1 MTTIDIWNAKE
12 LPFGPLSNN
21 AIFLMNIDK
30 QSYNTVTNF
39 IYSNLIGNKEY
50 FNILKNINVKEIYD
64 YFNKYDREIVNNLV
78 LTAMKRAYNEKI
90 KNKEFEEILLT
101 TENYPILY
109 LNNDNILGTGPE
121 GRGQNLIGKYLM
133 ESRDNLNKKY
143 NKLETQLYDAYLA
156 MEILQKLILEE
167 DDNLSTFAGLNQK
180 EIINRYIYLKAVKTA
195 EKQNFDLSPYSY
207 DQIIEKYKYLLDTIM
222 PSKNIL
228 ELLRTTT
235 ENLKIVKLLEAS
247 LNYPYILILHIK
259 KKFYSS
265 LRFSQLTKIK
275 NNIFNIYVDNLLE
288 TKFPDLPK
296 NKYEQ
301 AKNEE
306 LYDISNTELDILKEQ
321 IYNFFNEGILPLNVM
336 KKIKDT
342 VDLNVLTEKQVKNA
356 QQFDID
362 YMVQSH
368 IKPDEKLI
376 ITFEANSTPDQTPYF
391 IFSPFL
397 YTDMLIIDGL
407 SYPSIMHYIIAN
419 LFSILPEVKTI
430 VNAHKYLL
438 LNQEGDQNDRLNYD
452 DYEYLFYKY
461 EDEKYYQFNRLRKKL
476 ATIAINKKF
485 EDIGLQELLLA
496 TGNNELLW
504 KDPYDDIL
512 GTGFNGGGENF
523 IGRYL
528 SELRINFFNNQEKT
542 ENILPTDISKITE
555 NDVFMRSW
563 VEMRLKDICKVTNEI
578 KDFIKKKTD
587 KDVNIDMKFLMS
599 VIDNIYQPCYDS
611 IKEFDNITSSP
622 PIYFR
627 ELVGKCFGFKNI
639 NGDMVNLLWNR
650 IIVLIYFLLK
660 YTPKL
665 KNIKQVLSKI
675 ELIVSNKTKCVEILN
690 NNEDNCIISAIVNIL
705 KKLVIFNTNNGF
717 NPIITKYEV
726 QTAVNIILNKSKIKL
741 NTNNPDYNTFF
752 NDELNVLNVGNLN
765 LDEEVKEGEGEGEGE
780 EVKEEYDIVFEDD
793 DNESEKSYVDY
804 PDEESEGEKEE
815 ELDGGKSRW
824 NDIKLN
830 IAKDFEEKERKRFE
844 IYKNKNKIRLF
855 LDANNIVSNNNDVI
869 AEYIIDAVNTIKKF
883 KMSPKI
889 KTNRI
894 NFFATTL

>member
-50 FNILKNINVKEIYD
+50 FNILKSINVKEIYD
-64 YFNKYDREIVNNLV
+64 YFNKYDREIVNNLI
-78 LTAMKRAYNEKI
+78 LIAMKRAYDEKI

-109 LNNDNILGTGPE
+109 LNNDNILGTGSE
-121 GRGQNLIGKYLM
+121 SRGQNLIGKYLM
-133 ESRDNLNKKY
+133 ELRDNLNKKY
-143 NKLETQLYDAYLA
+143 NKLEKQLYESYLA
-156 MEILQKLILEE
+156 LQILQKLILEE
-167 DDNLSTFAGLNQK
+167 DNDLSTFAGLNQK

-195 EKQNFDLSPYSY
+195 EKQKFDLSPYSY
-207 DQIIEKYKYLLDTIM
+207 EQIIEKYRWVLDTIS

-228 ELLRTTT
+228 ELLKTTT
-235 ENLKIVKLLEAS
+235 ANLKTVQLLEAS
-247 LNYPYILILHIK
+247 LNYPYILNLYVK
-259 KKFYSS
+259 KEYYSN

-306 LYDISNTELDILKEQ
+306 LYNISNTELDILKEQ
-321 IYNFFNEGILPLNVM
+321 IYNFFIEEILPLNVM

-342 VDLNVLTEKQVKNA
+342 VNLNVLTEKQVKNA

-376 ITFEANSTPDQTPYF
+376 ITFEANSTPEQTPYF

-528 SELRINFFNNQEKT
+528 TELRINFFNKQEKT

-752 NDELNVLNVGNLN
+752 NDELNVLNIGNLN
-765 LDEEVKEGEGEGEGE
+765 LDEEVKEGEGE

-793 DNESEKSYVDY
+793 DNESEKSYIDY
-804 PDEESEGEKEE
+804 PDEESEGEKE

-830 IAKDFEEKERKRFE
+830 IAKDFEEKERKKFE

-855 LDANNIVSNNNDVI
+855 LDANNIISNNNDII
-869 AEYIIDAVNTIKKF
+869 AEYIIDSVNTIKKF

-894 NFFATTL
+894 NFFATTV

>member
-39 IYSNLIGNKEY
+39 IYSNLINNKEY
-50 FNILKNINVKEIYD
+50 FNILKSINVKEIYD
-64 YFNKYDREIVNNLV
+64 YFNKYDREIVNNLI
-78 LTAMKRAYNEKI
+78 LSSMKKAYDEKV
-90 KNKEFEEILLT
+90 KNKEFEEILLS

-109 LNNDNILGTGPE
+109 VNNDSILGTGP
-121 GRGQNLIGKYLM
+121 GGTGQNLIGKYLM

-156 MEILQKLILEE
+156 LQILQKLILEE
-167 DDNLSTFAGLNQK
+167 DNDLSTFAGLNQK
-180 EIINRYIYLKAVKTA
+180 EIIDRYTYLKAVKTA
-195 EKQNFDLSPYSY
+195 EKQKNNLSNYSY
-207 DQIIEKYKYLLDTIM
+207 EEIINKYKYLLDTIM

-228 ELLRTTT
+228 ELLKTTT
-235 ENLKIVKLLEAS
+235 ENLKTVTLLESS
-247 LNYPYILILHIK
+247 LNYPYILILYIK
-259 KKFYSS
+259 KQFYSS
-265 LRFSQLTKIK
+265 LRFSQLNKIK
-275 NNIFNIYVDNLLE
+275 NKIFDIYVDNLLE
-288 TKFPDLPK
+288 VKFPDLPK

-301 AKNEE
+301 AKKEE
-306 LYDISNTELDILKEQ
+306 LNISFAELDILKEQ
-321 IYNFFNEGILPLNVM
+321 IYNFFNEGILPLNIT

-342 VDLNVLTEKQVKNA
+342 VNLNIITEKQVKNA

-362 YMVQSH
+362 YMIQSH
-368 IKPDEKLI
+368 LKPDEKLI
-376 ITFEANSTPDQTPYF
+376 ITFEANSIPEQTPYF

-407 SYPSIMHYIIAN
+407 SYPSVMHYIIAN

-430 VNAHKYLL
+430 TNAHKYLL

-452 DYEYLFYKY
+452 DYDYLFYKY

-476 ATIAINKKF
+476 ATISLNKKF

-512 GTGFNGGGENF
+512 GNGFSGGGENF
-523 IGRYL
+523 VGRYL
-528 SELRINFFNNQEKT
+528 MELRTNFFNKQEKT
-542 ENILPTDISKITE
+542 ENVTPNDISKITE
-555 NDVFMRSW
+555 NDIFMRSW

-578 KDFIKKKTD
+578 KDFVKKKTD
-587 KDVNIDMKFLMS
+587 KDVTIDIKFLMS

-611 IKEFDNITSSP
+611 IKEFNNITSSP
-622 PIYFR
+622 PAYFR

-650 IIVLIYFLLK
+650 IIILIYFLLK
-660 YTPKL
+660 YAPKL

-675 ELIVSNKTKCVEILN
+675 ELIVSNKTKCVEIVN

-705 KKLVIFNTNNGF
+705 KKLSTFNTINGF
-717 NPIITKYEV
+717 NPVTTKYEV
-726 QTAVNIILNKSKIKL
+726 QTAVNIILNKSKFKL
-741 NTNNPDYNTFF
+741 NTNITDYNTFF
-752 NDELNVLNVGNLN
+752 NDELNTFNIGNLN
-765 LDEEVKEGEGEGEGE
+765 LDEEGKEEEG
-780 EVKEEYDIVFEDD
+780 KEEYDIVFEDD
-793 DNESEKSYVDY
+793 DNESEKSDIDY
-804 PDEESEGEKEE
+804 PYEESEGEKEE
-815 ELDGGKSRW
+815 DLDGVKSSRW
-824 NDIKLN
+824 NDIKIN